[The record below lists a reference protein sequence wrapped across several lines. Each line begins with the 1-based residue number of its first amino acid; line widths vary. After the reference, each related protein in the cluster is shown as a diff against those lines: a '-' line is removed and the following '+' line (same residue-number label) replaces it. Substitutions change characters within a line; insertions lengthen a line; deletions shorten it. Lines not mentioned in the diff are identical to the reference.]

1 MKKSKMYT
9 LNIRLTD
16 RTKRRLML
24 LAEDKDV
31 SMNEIVNIA
40 LSNYL
45 DDQDMN
51 HSAPDLVLDRMKQ
64 LLVSQMNIKQVLEK
78 VANNQRNL
86 EEILLDRDKY

>member
-1 MKKSKMYT
+1 
-9 LNIRLTD
+9 
-16 RTKRRLML
+16 ML

>member
-86 EEILLDRDKY
+86 EEMLLDRDKY

>member
-78 VANNQRNL
+78 VANNQRNF
-86 EEILLDRDKY
+86 EEIINEKL